1 MLKKHGLL
9 LIAFVLLSHFASAQ
23 YGDDVNDN
31 RMKDTVIEDSELV
44 PFFSATKL
52 QPGAEFMLTAST
64 GAVYGELSPFLAF
77 KPKEFFMAGAG
88 IHGSFLN
95 FNRNTFTYYGAY
107 AFGRLTIAQ
116 QFFLN
121 YEYRLLNGVLP
132 NSIVRRGWVS
142 SPIISIGFLYGPSYV
157 TFGYASDV
165 AFQEINPM
173 GSFVY
178 RLGFYF

>member
-52 QPGAEFMLTAST
+52 QPGAEF
-64 GAVYGELSPFLAF
+64 
-77 KPKEFFMAGAG
+77 FMAGAG

-95 FNRNTFTYYGAY
+95 FNQNTFTYYGAY

-142 SPIISIGFLYGPSYV
+142 SPIISIGFVYGPSYV